1 MSLTRTFTSSTLL
14 ALSLAVAAGVAL
26 PGCGDKGG
34 YRGGKKTKARAWL
47 DEPSSGEKTGNKI
60 KFPQLDL
67 EFEIPDTLYVF
78 KNCAEASHTAEK
90 QGEETWVPIISC
102 ESSGG
107 AASSDPDGVGDAAPA
122 SDGGDAIAINFYL
135 APKGR
140 PVDERAVAYY
150 TSEYKE
156 AGLKVEE
163 LAYNDDY
170 FYKNGIYAK
179 LQVMDESG
187 TNAVRE
193 IQQFMWPVRDVVF
206 IARMEYPY
214 GDTRAVQQDW
224 KAIMPYFKTGKQTAD
239 E

>member
-1 MSLTRTFTSSTLL
+1 MSLRSISSNSTLL
-14 ALSLAVAAGVAL
+14 ALSLVATAVVAS

-34 YRGGKKTKARAWL
+34 YKGGKKSEARMWL
-47 DEPSSGEKTGNKI
+47 ENPSSGAKEGNFL
-60 KFPQLDL
+60 KFPALDL
-67 EFEIPDTLYVF
+67 VFEIPDTLYVF
-78 KNCAEASHTAEK
+78 KNCAESSHS
-90 QGEETWVPIISC
+90 EETMGSEKWVPIVACASP
-102 ESSGG
+102 G
-107 AASSDPDGVGDAAPA
+107 AASDPDGVGDV
-122 SDGGDAIAINFYL
+122 SGSGEAIALTFYL

-150 TSEYKE
+150 TSEYQN
-156 AGLKVEE
+156 AGLKVDD
-163 LAYNDDY
+163 LSYNDDY
-170 FYKNGIYAK
+170 FYKDGIFAR

-224 KAIMPYFKTGKQTAD
+224 KAIMPYFKTGKQPTN